1 MSVFGVVNSK
11 STFSEA
17 REILSEDIKRSMACR
32 VEIIEDQ
39 VEDCSSE
46 DKENIQNLF
55 SSFELARRVNYDF
68 GVVPISLYE
77 GRSQRASDDLADF
90 FQIAES
96 TTLFK
101 YPEPEIVEDDDEES
115 EEEIGD
121 KSTSSMNLQ
130 IMAVL
135 VLIIGIIL
143 AILLQEK

>member
-1 MSVFGVVNSK
+1 M
-11 STFSEA
+11 
-17 REILSEDIKRSMACR
+17 
-32 VEIIEDQ
+32 
-39 VEDCSSE
+39 
-46 DKENIQNLF
+46 
-55 SSFELARRVNYDF
+55 
-68 GVVPISLYE
+68 
-77 GRSQRASDDLADF
+77 ADF

-101 YPEPEIVEDDDEES
+101 YPEAEIVEDDDEES

-143 AILLQEK
+143 AIFLQEK